1 VPARDR
7 ARAAR
12 RGAAARTGA
21 FLPAAI
27 LAAVSLGTGCG
38 APASYPG
45 DLVPASL
52 APAAP
57 ADAAPDA
64 PVVLQ
69 AADVER
75 LPSGLALIRADR
87 ARAAPAFSLADESGV
102 VHTPESLRG
111 RVVRLEMWATW
122 CATCRADFPHLQR
135 QHETWAERGV
145 VVLGVCRESK
155 REDFEQA
162 VRKEWRTF
170 PVVDANDARDFPFPV
185 GAFPTSV
192 VLDAE
197 GRVRAFW
204 QGWRPPEVVEEVL
217 ARLVDEAS

>member
-1 VPARDR
+1 MRDR
-7 ARAAR
+7 A
-12 RGAAARTGA
+12 AAARCLTA
-21 FLPAAI
+21 
-27 LAAVSLGTGCG
+27 AAVSGFALAVAAGGCG

-45 DLVPASL
+45 DLLPACL

-57 ADAAPDA
+57 ADAPPDA
-64 PVVLQ
+64 PVVLR
-69 AADVER
+69 AEDLER
-75 LPSGLALIRADR
+75 LPSGLALIRAGS
-87 ARAAPAFSLADESGV
+87 ARPAPAFLLADESGV

-135 QHETWAERGV
+135 QHETWADRGV
-145 VVLGVCRESK
+145 VVLAVCRESK

-162 VRKEWRTF
+162 VRKDWRTF
-170 PVVDANDARDFPFPV
+170 PVIDANDARDFPFPL

-192 VLDAE
+192 VLDAQ

-204 QGWRPPEVVEEVL
+204 QGWRPPEDVDAVL